1 MFMGKK
7 YIEVKDLEVYKA
19 ALELSQYV
27 WEIVLK
33 WNYFAKK
40 TIGTQFVSAIDSI
53 SSNIAEGWGRYHK
66 KEKIRFFYFSRG
78 SLDESK
84 DWTRKA

>member
-1 MFMGKK
+1 MGKK